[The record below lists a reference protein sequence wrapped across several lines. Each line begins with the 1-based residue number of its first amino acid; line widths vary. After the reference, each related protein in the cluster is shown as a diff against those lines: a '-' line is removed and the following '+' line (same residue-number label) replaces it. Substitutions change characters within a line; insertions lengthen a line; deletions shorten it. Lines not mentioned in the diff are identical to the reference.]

1 MLRHSPKRI
10 MWQLGATQS
19 QLAML
24 LNISS
29 TAIFN
34 ATRRLGKTPRKALLL
49 LKDLSDWLHE
59 AEQKVAARPSAAEP
73 VSQLLI
79 RSEKGKCLIALSA
92 AQRKLIGMEY
102 RYQKYANALR
112 HLEEI
117 QIPETHADHLL
128 IRRWM
133 DSRKA
138 EAQVRLRECN
148 KEKQF
153 AVRRRIAELEGA
165 IAWLDTLIEPEP
177 SSSS

>member
-1 MLRHSPKRI
+1 M

-34 ATRRLGKTPRKALLL
+34 ATRSMGKTPRKALFL
-49 LKDLSDWLHE
+49 LKDLSDWLHV
-59 AEQKVAARPSAAEP
+59 AEQKVAARPSQAEP

-79 RSEKGKCLIALSA
+79 RSEKGKCVIALSA

-133 DSRKA
+133 DARRA
-138 EAQVRLRECN
+138 EVRVRLRTCN
-148 KEKQF
+148 PEKQF
-153 AVRRRIAELEGA
+153 QIRRRIAELQGA
-165 IAWLDTLIEPEP
+165 IAWLDTLIEPDTP
-177 SSSS
+177 AAT